1 MAIPNIQIEV
11 KYTYGNPARTAR
23 DDIDHFETLDDIT
36 NLNLVLKNINKM
48 WTQTSLKSN
57 KYKLQ
62 VKRSIIHQK
71 ETLNLTLLKVDFH
84 NIINIC

>member
-11 KYTYGNPARTAR
+11 KYTYGNPARTTR
-23 DDIDHFETLDDIT
+23 DDIDHFEKLDDIT

-84 NIINIC
+84 NIRNVC